1 MNARLVFIH
10 ALSPLHAGT
19 GQGIGVIDLPIAREK
34 ATGIP
39 FLPGSSLK
47 GSLRDLCQDKD
58 KQTKIFGPEKN
69 AEEHSGAAQFSDQR
83 LLLLPV
89 RSLMGTFAWVTCP
102 YVLQRL
108 ARDAKAIGITHPF
121 PSTPKPTSTNCLI
134 SNASYLK
141 ESKSGKVFL
150 EDLDLNSTTDANA
163 EKWADW
169 LANQLFSEADE
180 QVSMKNRFCVVS
192 DDVFSFLLET
202 ATEVSARISLDDET
216 KTVVKGSLW
225 YEETLPT
232 ETVLSGLI
240 LSNPPLKFSNSKSSE
255 ANLTHEKV
263 FETIKNLTQRAIQLG
278 GKATVGHGLCSVK
291 LVTPSK

>member
-10 ALSPLHAGT
+10 ALSPLHAGI

-47 GSLRDLCQDKD
+47 GSLRDLCYDKE

-89 RSLMGTFAWVTCP
+89 RSLLGTFAWVTCP
-102 YVLQRL
+102 YLLQRF
-108 ARDAKAIGITHPF
+108 ARDAKAIGITYQF
-121 PSTPKPTSTNCLI
+121 PSMPKPQTTNCLI
-134 SNASYLK
+134 SVSSYLK
-141 ESKSGKVFL
+141 EKKTEKVFL
-150 EDLDLNSTTDANA
+150 EDLDLNATSDASA
-163 EKWADW
+163 EKWAD
-169 LANQLFSEADE
+169 LFAKQLFSDDADGLD
-180 QVSMKNRFCVVS
+180 SMKKRFCVVS

-202 ATEVSARISLDDET
+202 ATEISARISLDDET

-225 YEETLPT
+225 YEEALPA
-232 ETVLSGLI
+232 ETILSGLI

-255 ANLTHEKV
+255 ISLTPEKI
-263 FETIKNLTQRAIQLG
+263 FDTIKSLVEKAIQLG

-291 LVTPSK
+291 LVMLK